1 MWIPFG
7 IGSPIPPVSPGS
19 VPREAIHVEDL
30 LGVQQVVDHPTQLVR
45 EDREPLAT
53 AVLALQL
60 RQALLESFVLLG
72 TEESGLGEGPL
83 QPGVAAPGVAHADDL
98 AGRLLLGGDQPGVAA
113 ELLAA
118 LEATD
123 GVDLQQD
130 GHRDDPADPGDG
142 LQRGEFGGVVLLG
155 GDLDVAFESS
165 DLGVE
170 WAEQVQSRL
179 DAAAGVLI
187 GDVGGDGLA
196 LALVL
201 HITADGVE
209 VELPADGVDVAVEFG
224 PLSDESQSGAEQV
237 A

>member
-1 MWIPFG
+1 
-7 IGSPIPPVSPGS
+7 
-19 VPREAIHVEDL
+19 
-30 LGVQQVVDHPTQLVR
+30 
-45 EDREPLAT
+45 
-53 AVLALQL
+53 
-60 RQALLESFVLLG
+60 
-72 TEESGLGEGPL
+72 
-83 QPGVAAPGVAHADDL
+83 DL

-142 LQRGEFGGVVLLG
+142 LQRGEFGGGVLLG

-179 DAAAGVLI
+179 DAAAG
-187 GDVGGDGLA
+187 GGVGGGGGGGMGVA
-196 LALVL
+196 LFFSL
-201 HITADGVE
+201 HVRWGGGERWGGGGGWGRGRRVRP
-209 VELPADGVDVAVEFG
+209 VVGRVAVG
-224 PLSDESQSGAEQV
+224 CGAGRVARGVHSGRRRRVGSCRRAGGVRGSRRRGRRSWSWTREPP
-237 A
+237 